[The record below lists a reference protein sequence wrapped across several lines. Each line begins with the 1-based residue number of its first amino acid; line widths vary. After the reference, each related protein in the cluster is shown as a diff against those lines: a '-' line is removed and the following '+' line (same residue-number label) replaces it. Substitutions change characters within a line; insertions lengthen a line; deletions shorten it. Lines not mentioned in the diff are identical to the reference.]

1 VAAADSDP
9 EWRVPRFRPASDWY
23 VVGER
28 GPLVECV
35 VWSTAERLLR
45 VFLSLLEHLDA
56 EVDVAIESVRDSQSW
71 LGERRSLSDVR
82 AALSPLQRPLVTHG
96 GVEVSVYTPD
106 EQLTITP
113 ALGLVIYARSDRW
126 VYLLD
131 AMGFAERTEAPPS
144 DWNADGAPLADA
156 PTLRAAVEQTVQL
169 LALELRSSP

>member
-1 VAAADSDP
+1 MSSAESDT

-23 VVGER
+23 VVASR

-45 VFLSLLEHLDA
+45 VYLSLLEHLDG
-56 EVDVAIESVRDSQSW
+56 EVDLAIESARDAQSW
-71 LGERRSLSDVR
+71 RGELLALSDVR
-82 AALSPLQRPLVTHG
+82 AALTPLQRPLVMHG

-106 EQLTITP
+106 EQLTITS

-131 AMGFAERTEAPPS
+131 AMGFSEVPVAPAADWHPER
-144 DWNADGAPLADA
+144 APLAEA
-156 PTLRAAVEQTVQL
+156 PALHEAVEQVVQL
-169 LALELRSSP
+169 LALESVARS